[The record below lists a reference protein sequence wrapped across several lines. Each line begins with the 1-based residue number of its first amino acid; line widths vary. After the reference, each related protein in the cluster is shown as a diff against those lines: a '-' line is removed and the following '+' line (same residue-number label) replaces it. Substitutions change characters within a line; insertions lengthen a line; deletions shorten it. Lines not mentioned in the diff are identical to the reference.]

1 MLKSFSAN
9 PEMMT
14 QATMGINPD
23 LGNMTV
29 PVEADSVEPGAPSE
43 LQTVMATLAN
53 IPWVKLIVSF
63 LIYFIL
69 GYLLY
74 ASLYAAVG
82 SAVESVEDTQQLQLP
97 ITIPLMIAYMIILM
111 AFQNP
116 DSNVVVWASMIPFT
130 SPIVMLARI
139 PYGVPMWQLIL
150 SIVLLF
156 FTFLACA
163 WVSAKIYK
171 VGILMFGKKSTFK
184 DLWKWLKQ

>member
-1 MLKSFSAN
+1 MYISVFSS
-9 PEMMT
+9 T
-14 QATMGINPD
+14 G
-23 LGNMTV
+23 
-29 PVEADSVEPGAPSE
+29 
-43 LQTVMATLAN
+43 
-53 IPWVKLIVSF
+53 LIVSF

-184 DLWKWLKQ
+184 YLWKWLKQ